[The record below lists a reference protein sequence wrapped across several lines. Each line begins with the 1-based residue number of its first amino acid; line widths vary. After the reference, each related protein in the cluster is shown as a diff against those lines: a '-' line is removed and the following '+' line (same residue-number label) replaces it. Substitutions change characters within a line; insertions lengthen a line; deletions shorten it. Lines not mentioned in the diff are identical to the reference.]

1 MYNLL
6 CFFFPFLK
14 QKPKKSFHCSVLYS
28 RAKVFFFSFKSAQ
41 IRMLQFFPIGTWLT
55 NTGKNTREHYIC
67 RPSVLKDDM
76 SVSPTYTPQQQIFPN
91 LQQHGVITFSP
102 PSACRILDI

>member
-1 MYNLL
+1 MFFLSFFKTKAKKEL
-6 CFFFPFLK
+6 PLQCFILK
-14 QKPKKSFHCSVLYS
+14 GQS
-28 RAKVFFFSFKSAQ
+28 FFFSFKSAQ